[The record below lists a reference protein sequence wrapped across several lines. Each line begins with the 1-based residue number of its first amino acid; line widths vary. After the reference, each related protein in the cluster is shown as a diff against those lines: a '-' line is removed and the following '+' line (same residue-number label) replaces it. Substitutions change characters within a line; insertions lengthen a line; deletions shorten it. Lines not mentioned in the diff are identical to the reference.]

1 MRPLLMALTALAAVA
16 FAAVYVSESGD
27 VVYFSTADGFGALN
41 ALGQRL
47 WFVNAPGAV
56 VASDP
61 MGSCLAAAYPLYNWT
76 TWLGTRVELY
86 SGGRPLWSTIL
97 AANATAI
104 ATNCQEV
111 AVGTLQGYV
120 RIRDGKV
127 VEVNNLDPVS
137 SLAYTLD
144 GKLLYATWS
153 PGRYE
158 WVDFCG
164 HRAVLYKRDRPIFS
178 IEGREYTST
187 AASFA
192 SLAKPPFASSQRCDL
207 VYAVNSTVYWRGVR
221 LEAGDTV
228 TAVAVSG
235 DGATVAAGVIGGRV
249 AVWRSGALAA
259 VLNLSSVPRSL
270 ALSYDGLTLAVE
282 TDAGVTVYRF
292 EVKTLTPGQCP
303 RARYVAGPAVY
314 DVDKPTQVLALR
326 GLEPKMIDL
335 DLGFGVCRGGVLYYK
350 VKTNARGLNLT
361 RGPTTYAA
369 DEKRKIPVLNAPIRE
384 AVLKFCCWRI
394 NGTVVYAPPAVTINV
409 NGPTEVWA
417 LYGVELPRTVEGG
430 PGVLY
435 VLRSYVNFSA
445 AGVPVRENPDYII
458 ATYDTYYLLAVDV
471 LGNRTEKWLRP
482 GERVRITAPAVVD
495 FGNETRVVFKRWSDG
510 AVQAT
515 REMVVDGPIHLY
527 AVYEVQYNVTFAAY
541 NWSTSMWLLAGAR
554 AQPPTPPQV
563 LYDDGQKRVIFVE
576 WSEVPDKVTGPV
588 VINAK
593 TATYYRA
600 TLKYPWTTEIKWLP
614 EDWALDQPPQRRQ
627 ALWVFKGWRPTD
639 RVYGPGVYEAVYEL
653 DYVLVASIAVL
664 IGGVAAAL
672 AYWKR
677 RNK

>member
-1 MRPLLMALTALAAVA
+1 MRPLLMALTALVALA

-27 VVYFSTADGFGALN
+27 VVYYSKADGFGALN

-47 WFVNAPGAV
+47 WFVNAPGAI

-61 MGSCLAAAYPLYNWT
+61 MGSCLAAAYPLHNQT
-76 TWLGTRVELY
+76 TWLGTRVELIV
-86 SGGRPLWSTIL
+86 GGRPLWSTVI

-111 AVGTLQGYV
+111 AVGTLQGYIRV
-120 RIRDGKV
+120 RDGKV
-127 VEVNNLDPVS
+127 VEVNNVGSIS

-144 GKLLYATWS
+144 GRLLYATWA

-164 HRAVLYKRDRPIFS
+164 HRATLTKRDRPILS

-192 SLAKPPFASSQRCDL
+192 SLAKPPFATSQRCDL

-228 TAVAVSG
+228 TTVAVSG
-235 DGATVAAGVIGGRV
+235 DGSTAAAGVIGGRV

-292 EVKTLTPGQCP
+292 MVKTLTPGLCP

-314 DVDKPTQVLALR
+314 DVERPTQVLVLR
-326 GLEPKMIDL
+326 GLEPRPVDL
-335 DLGFGVCRGGVLYYK
+335 DLGYGVCKNGVLLYK
-350 VKTNARGLNLT
+350 VKTNAKGLNLT

-369 DEKRKIPVLNAPIRE
+369 DEERRVPVLNAPVRE
-384 AVLKFCCWRI
+384 TVLRFCCWRI
-394 NGTVVYAPPAVTINV
+394 NGTVVYAPSVITVNV

-417 LYGVELPRTVEGG
+417 LYSVELPKTVEGG

-471 LGNRTEKWLRP
+471 LGNRTERWLKP
-482 GERVRITAPAVVD
+482 GERVRVSAPPVVD
-495 FGNETRVVFKRWSDG
+495 FGNGTRAVFKRWNDG
-510 AVQAT
+510 VAEAVRDVT
-515 REMVVDGPIHLY
+515 VDGPLHLY

-541 NWSTSMWLLAGAR
+541 NWSTSMWLPAGAR

-563 LYDDGQKRVIFVE
+563 LYDDGEKRVVFVE
-576 WSEVPDKVTGPV
+576 WSDVPDKVTGPTV
-588 VINAK
+588 VEAR
-593 TATYYRA
+593 TAVYYRVS
-600 TLKYPWTTEIKWLP
+600 LKLPWGVEEKWLP
-614 EDWALDQPPQRRQ
+614 EGWSLEAPPERRQ
-627 ALWVFKGWRPTD
+627 ALWVFKGWRPAD

-653 DYVLVASIAVL
+653 DYVLVASIAVS

-677 RNK
+677 RGR

>member
-1 MRPLLMALTALAAVA
+1 MRPLLVVALAALV
-16 FAAVYVSESGD
+16 FATVYVSESGD

-47 WFVNAPGAV
+47 WFINAPSALI
-56 VASDP
+56 ASDP
-61 MGSCLAAAYPLYNWT
+61 MGSCLAAAYPLYNQT
-76 TWLGTRVELY
+76 TWLGTRAELY
-86 SGGRPLWSTIL
+86 VGGRPLWSTVL

-120 RIRDGKV
+120 RVRDGKV
-127 VEVNNLDPVS
+127 VEVNNAGSIS

-144 GKLLYATWS
+144 GRLLYAAWA

-164 HRAVLYKRDRPIFS
+164 HRAILTKRDRPIFS
-178 IEGREYTST
+178 IGGVEYTST

-192 SLAKPPFASSQRCDL
+192 SLARPPFASSQKCDL
-207 VYAVNSTVYWRGVR
+207 AFAVNSTVYWRGVR

-235 DGATVAAGVIGGRV
+235 DGATVAAGTIGGRV
-249 AVWRSGALAA
+249 AVWRNGVLAT

-270 ALSYDGLTLAVE
+270 ALSYDGLTLAVQS
-282 TDAGVTVYRF
+282 DDGVAVYRF

-303 RARYVAGPAVY
+303 RARYVAGPATY
-314 DVDKPTQVLALR
+314 DVERPMQVLALR
-326 GLEPKMIDL
+326 GLEPKMVDL
-335 DLGFGVCRGGVLYYK
+335 DLGYGVCRNGVLLYK
-350 VKTNARGLNLT
+350 VRTNAKGLNLT

-369 DEKRKIPVLNAPIRE
+369 DEERKIPVLNAPIRE
-384 AVLKFCCWRI
+384 VALRFCCWRI
-394 NGTVVYAPPAVTINV
+394 NGTLVYAPPVITINV

-417 LYGVELPRTVEGG
+417 LYSVELPKTVEGG

-445 AGVPVRENPDYII
+445 AGVPAAENLDYVV
-458 ATYDTYYLLAVDV
+458 ATYDIYYLLTVDV
-471 LGNRTEKWLRP
+471 LGNYTEKWLRP
-482 GERVRITAPAVVD
+482 GERVRVAAPAVVD
-495 FGNETRVVFKRWSDG
+495 FGNGTRAVFKRWSDG
-510 AVQAT
+510 VAQAA
-515 REMVVDGPIHLY
+515 REVVVNAPLHLY
-527 AVYEVQYNVTFAAY
+527 AVYEVQYNVTFVAY
-541 NWSTSMWLLAGAR
+541 NWTTSIWLPAGAR
-554 AQPPTPPQV
+554 VQPPTPPQV
-563 LYDDGQKRVIFVE
+563 LYDDGQKRVVFVE
-576 WSEVPDKVTGPV
+576 WSAVPDRVTSPTV
-588 VINAK
+588 VEAK
-593 TATYYRA
+593 TATYYRVS
-600 TLKYPWTTEIKWLP
+600 LKLPWGVEEKWLP
-614 EDWALDQPPQRRQ
+614 EGWAFERPSERHQVV
-627 ALWVFKGWRPTD
+627 WVFKGWRPAD

-653 DYVLVASIAVL
+653 DYVLAASIAVS

-677 RNK
+677 RSR

>member
-1 MRPLLMALTALAAVA
+1 MRPLLMVALAALV

-47 WFVNAPGAV
+47 WFVNAPGAI

-61 MGSCLAAAYPLYNWT
+61 MGSCLAAAYPLHNQT
-76 TWLGTRVELY
+76 TWLGTRVELII
-86 SGGRPLWSTIL
+86 GGRPLWSTVL

-120 RIRDGKV
+120 RIMDGKV
-127 VEVNNLDPVS
+127 VEVNNVGSIS

-144 GKLLYATWS
+144 GRLLYAAWA

-164 HRAVLYKRDRPIFS
+164 HRATLTKRGRPILS

-192 SLAKPPFASSQRCDL
+192 SLAKPPFSSSQRCDL
-207 VYAVNSTVYWRGVR
+207 VYAVNSTVFWRGVR

-228 TAVAVSG
+228 TTVAVSG
-235 DGATVAAGVIGGRV
+235 DGTTAAAGVIGGRV
-249 AVWRSGALAA
+249 AVWRNGALAA

-282 TDAGVTVYRF
+282 TDSGVSVYRF

-303 RARYVAGPAVY
+303 RAKFVAGPAIY
-314 DVDKPTQVLALR
+314 DVERPTQVLVLR
-326 GLEPKMIDL
+326 GLEPKMVDL
-335 DLGFGVCRGGVLYYK
+335 DLGFGACKGGVLYYK
-350 VKTNARGLNLT
+350 VKTNVKGANLT

-369 DEKRKIPVLNAPIRE
+369 DEERKIPVLNAPIRE
-384 AVLKFCCWRI
+384 AALKFCCWRV
-394 NGTVVYAPPAVTINV
+394 NGTVVYAPPVITLNV

-417 LYGVELPRTVEGG
+417 LYRVELPKTVEGG

-435 VLRSYVNFSA
+435 VLRSYVNFSST
-445 AGVPVRENPDYII
+445 GVPVRENPDYII

-471 LGNRTEKWLRP
+471 LGNRTEVWLKP
-482 GERVRITAPAVVD
+482 GERVHVAAPTVVD
-495 FGNETRVVFKRWSDG
+495 FGNGTRVVFKRWSDG
-510 AVQAT
+510 AAQAS
-515 REMVVDGPIHLY
+515 REVVADGPLHLY

-541 NWSTSMWLLAGAR
+541 NWSTSMWLPAGAR

-563 LYDDGQKRVIFVE
+563 LYDDGQKKVVFVE
-576 WSEVPDKVTGPV
+576 WIAVPDKVTGPTV
-588 VINAK
+588 VEAR
-593 TATYYRA
+593 TAVYYRVA
-600 TLKYPWTTEIKWLP
+600 LKLPWGVEEKWLP
-614 EDWALDQPPQRRQ
+614 EGWALDPPPERHQ
-627 ALWVFKGWRPTD
+627 ALWVFRGWKPAD

-653 DYVLVASIAVL
+653 DYALVAFIVGATAVALGIAV
-664 IGGVAAAL
+664 
-672 AYWKR
+672 YWKKR
-677 RNK
+677 R